1 MTRRACGAGVLL
13 AVLAASGAVMP
24 AVGERE
30 NFESAAEGSLPKGFS
45 AAVGRWEVV
54 GLPEGGKA
62 VAQLAESA
70 DPVFNLAF
78 ETNTYIRNV
87 DMTVRLRAVAG
98 VNDQGGGLVWRAKD
112 ARNYY
117 VARFNPLEEN
127 FRVYKVVDGVR
138 TQLQSAGAK
147 RTEGWRTLR
156 VWMFGDHIRCEL
168 DGRPLLDV
176 KDGTFSEPGKVG
188 FWTKSDARTRFD
200 DFTRM
205 AFE

>member
-1 MTRRACGAGVLL
+1 MIRMTGPPD
-13 AVLAASGAVMP
+13 AVL
-24 AVGERE
+24 R
-30 NFESAAEGSLPKGFS
+30 SLPVS
-45 AAVGRWEVV
+45 SLCRCAADCNSCQSQPRRV
-54 GLPEGGKA
+54 
-62 VAQLAESA
+62 
-70 DPVFNLAF
+70 
-78 ETNTYIRNV
+78 
-87 DMTVRLRAVAG
+87 
-98 VNDQGGGLVWRAKD
+98 
-112 ARNYY
+112 Y